1 MTLNGIHTPTN
12 AIKHHGIHSWSSSGD
27 SWFYER
33 IAKLDVEVLERTSM
47 IPVTHKDGVP
57 CFIPIG
63 TRGSMD
69 KQWTSNAVRILE
81 RVMTVV
87 PGMTVLGRLE
97 FVGESVIGSYGTLR
111 NPVDSIICICMKLTY
126 AMPVDS
132 SSVVWMVVG
141 NMNCL
146 GASQLPPKT
155 SVGYSATSLITLRL
169 IDRAGF
175 VESLTYNIITPASL
189 DQRTRVS
196 IIEDFALSLQV
207 AVWRD
212 RLSRHVEPILAL
224 DTLRPL

>member
-1 MTLNGIHTPTN
+1 MTLNSTHTPTN

-27 SWFYER
+27 NR
-33 IAKLDVEVLERTSM
+33 IGQRLAKLDVEVLERTSM
-47 IPVTHKDGVP
+47 VPVTHKNRVP
-57 CFIPIG
+57 CFIPVG
-63 TRGSMD
+63 TRRPMD
-69 KQWTSNAVRILE
+69 KQGTGNAVRVLE

-146 GASQLPPKT
+146 GGYQVSFLPKPEWPRDQSFKKQT
-155 SVGYSATSLITLRL
+155 SATSLMTLRY
-169 IDRAGF
+169 D
-175 VESLTYNIITPASL
+175 
-189 DQRTRVS
+189 
-196 IIEDFALSLQV
+196 
-207 AVWRD
+207 
-212 RLSRHVEPILAL
+212 
-224 DTLRPL
+224 